1 MISGIIFVFGI
12 LELSCG
18 ASILHSSILPP
29 PLPRPVC
36 ADLELTG
43 LPNGVVVVKVLIFM
57 SGQSMMV
64 AYLDEV
70 FSIHEVVF

>member
-1 MISGIIFVFGI
+1 MGLAFLHESVVP
-12 LELSCG
+12 L
-18 ASILHSSILPP
+18 LHSPSTFASS
-29 PLPRPVC
+29 VDV
-36 ADLELTG
+36 DLELTG
-43 LPNGVVVVKVLIFM
+43 LPNAVVVVKVLIFM